1 MSGDKNSTSSCVN
14 LEARVEYLERVYEDN
29 ALKIQTL
36 QRELAD
42 HNQGMHNL
50 NVMLSTILTQIKV
63 DGLRCFTDKEI
74 NYMIACQIKQQE
86 LPSIEVTMRKD

>member
-1 MSGDKNSTSSCVN
+1 MSGKNTSESSCVN
-14 LEARVEYLERVYEDN
+14 LESRVEYLEQVYQDN
-29 ALKIQTL
+29 AIKIQNL

-50 NVMLSTILTQIKV
+50 NAMMAEILRTIRV
-63 DGLRCFTDKEI
+63 DGLKCFTDKEI
-74 NYMIACQIKQQE
+74 NYMIACQMQQQD